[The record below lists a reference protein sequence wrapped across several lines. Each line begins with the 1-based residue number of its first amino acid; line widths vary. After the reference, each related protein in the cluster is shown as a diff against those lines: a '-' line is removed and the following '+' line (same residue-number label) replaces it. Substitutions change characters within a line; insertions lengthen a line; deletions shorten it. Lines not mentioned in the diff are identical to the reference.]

1 MPFLR
6 KRQFGLQGPHSLQKD
21 EAVSDVLSG
30 GTVGADVGGIGKGGG
45 DGSAGGAGGGGGS
58 GAGVGM
64 GLGTGFGETWA
75 FAVGLSEAC
84 DGKGGG
90 RDVPEVGGTGFA
102 SAARPADSRED

>member
-1 MPFLR
+1 M
-6 KRQFGLQGPHSLQKD
+6 
-21 EAVSDVLSG
+21 
-30 GTVGADVGGIGKGGG
+30 GADVGGIGKGGG
-45 DGSAGGAGGGGGS
+45 DGSAGGGGGGGGS

-64 GLGTGFGETWA
+64 GLGTGSEVIGETWA

-102 SAARPADSRED
+102 SAARPADSWED